1 MTYEEWQIKLKKLD
15 EHIKSLKNWDDYAL
29 SCQNEYDWLL
39 KQEPTKEIPMN
50 DSPKDIARYYE
61 AGVLGSFS
69 TSLMDLFG
77 KADIENKRRL
87 SVAFPEYAEAY
98 RIWFKGEYKNENNQ
112 SDS

>member
-1 MTYEEWQIKLKKLD
+1 
-15 EHIKSLKNWDDYAL
+15 
-29 SCQNEYDWLL
+29 
-39 KQEPTKEIPMN
+39 MN
-50 DSPKDIARYYE
+50 DNPKDIARYYE
-61 AGVLGSFS
+61 AGALGSFS